1 MPPGLGPKTGAASL
15 RPLFFIAV
23 FLLCLALGL
32 AWKWGPLQPWLDI
45 QYGVAALRRFG
56 AATGPLAAMAGFA
69 AACILVVPITFLM
82 LVAVAAF
89 GPLLGILYVLV
100 GGAIGAAVSF
110 CIGRYLGAE
119 AIRRLAGAKLNHI
132 SQRLGQ
138 RGILATFIMRLVP
151 VAPFALFN
159 LIVGVTHIR
168 LRDFLIGSTL
178 GLLPASVL
186 IAVSVDVVLAM
197 VGRQP
202 AEAGLLVVGLGAA
215 VALGLWL
222 MRLAIKK
229 LLLKT
234 DTTAGR
240 E

>member
-1 MPPGLGPKTGAASL
+1 MLPGAGPQTGAAPL
-15 RPLFFIAV
+15 RPLYFLVV
-23 FLLCLALGL
+23 FVLCLALGL

-56 AATGPLAAMAGFA
+56 DATGPLAAIAGFA
-69 AACILVVPITFLM
+69 AACILVVPITFMM

-89 GPLLGILYVLV
+89 GPVQGICYVLV

-119 AIRRLAGAKLNHI
+119 AIRRLAGEKLNQI
-132 SQRLGQ
+132 SESLAQ

-159 LIVGVTHIR
+159 LMAGVTHIR

-186 IAVSVDVVLAM
+186 IAVSVDAVLVM
-197 VGRQP
+197 IERQP
-202 AEAGLLVVGLGAA
+202 AEAGLLVVGLGAVLA
-215 VALGLWL
+215 VGLWV
-222 MRLAIKK
+222 MRAAIKR
-229 LLLKT
+229 LLRKP
-234 DTTAGR
+234 DAAADQQ
-240 E
+240 